1 MNKTKIKSNEAWIIS
16 RVSHQ
21 SQKTG
26 VSFEAQE
33 SAGIKHADL
42 HGLKVVGTQRLV
54 ESAKA
59 TAGRA
64 KFHALLKQASKSGI
78 KHLIFYQF
86 DRETRNLTDNE
97 ANELLVKDGKFTIH
111 YSRDNKVF
119 NTDTSD
125 SDFFLRDIH
134 AVTNRQFIRNL
145 SAKVSDAMTKKAEMG
160 WFPANHVPLGY
171 IHQHTKD
178 ASGRTS
184 RRGTII
190 IPNPDSRM
198 VRLVQREFELRAQN
212 FSLDAICDQVRR
224 EGLVPAD
231 KLKTYSRSAIE
242 RRLKSPFYRGSFLW
256 KKNVYKGKHELI
268 IAPELIMAVDATF
281 GLKPAYGRGL
291 NAFNAVFSGGWMRCG
306 LCGCQ
311 IVFDPKTKR
320 NKSTDKITVYNYYHC
335 SNGKKEHDKQINVSE
350 DKLWKQ
356 FERAIEAIN
365 IPEAFAKKIAAVL
378 NATFE
383 ATSAA
388 TRKLMSACREEMD
401 LLQTK
406 QDSLFDMYHAG
417 EIDAEEYQRQ
427 VKRLK
432 DFRTQSLEK
441 LEHYQQIINGVQL
454 ETARS
459 TIELATM
466 AKSLWK
472 RRSPIER
479 RQLLDLLLSNRT
491 LDGVTIRYDLKKPFA
506 VLAEMA
512 RKQDWRSQPDSN
524 RCILRERE
532 VS

>member
-1 MNKTKIKSNEAWIIS
+1 MNKTKFENNEAWVIS
-16 RVSHQ
+16 RVSHH

-33 SAGIKHADL
+33 SAAKKHADL
-42 HGLKVVGTQRLV
+42 HGLKIVEFKRLV

-59 TAGRA
+59 TGGRT
-64 KFHALLKQASKSGI
+64 KFHELLKLARRLGI
-78 KHLIFYQF
+78 KHIIFYQF

-119 NTDTSD
+119 NTETSD

-178 ASGRTS
+178 AAGKTS

-190 IPNPDSRM
+190 IPDPDTRM
-198 VRLVQREFELRAQN
+198 VKLVQREFELRAQN
-212 FSLDAICDQVRR
+212 FSLDAICDQVQR
-224 EGLVPAD
+224 EGLVPKEKFKA
-231 KLKTYSRSAIE
+231 YSRSAIE
-242 RRLKSPFYRGSFLW
+242 KRLKSPFYRGSFIW
-256 KKNVYKGKHELI
+256 KNNVYKGNHELI
-268 IAPELIMAVDATF
+268 IQPEIIDAVDATF
-281 GLKPAYGRGL
+281 GLKPTYGRGL

-320 NKSTDKITVYNYYHC
+320 SKTTDKITVYNYYHC
-335 SNGKKEHDKQINVSE
+335 SNGKKEHDKQINISE

-365 IPEAFAKKIAAVL
+365 IPESLAKKIAEVL
-378 NATFE
+378 NETFE

-388 TRKLMSACREEMD
+388 TKKLMSACREEME

-406 QDSLFDMYHAG
+406 QDTLFDMYSSG
-417 EIDAEEYQRQ
+417 EIDGEEYQRQ

-432 DFRTQSLEK
+432 EFRTQSLEK
-441 LEHYQQIINGVQL
+441 LEHYQQIISGVQL

-479 RQLLDLLLSNRT
+479 RQMLDLLLSNRT
-491 LDGVTIRYDLKKPFA
+491 LDGVNVRYDLKKPFA

-512 RKQDWRSQPDSN
+512 RKQDWRSQGDSN
-524 RCILRERE
+524 PCILRERE